1 MKTIIILL
9 GYFSKHFL
17 TMLCAGVRVFQGFGI
32 LWVLKLYTWSFF
44 FTFVCRFPAYMR
56 IYLFWIILLITKL
69 TLFVK
74 IFVSRNRNKF
84 KYYQMF

>member
-17 TMLCAGVRVFQGFGI
+17 TMFCARVRVFQGFGI

-44 FTFVCRFPAYMR
+44 LTFVCRFPAYMR

-74 IFVSRNRNKF
+74 IFVSRNSNKF